1 MKRNLKGI
9 VTSEKMEKTVVVS
22 VNTKKTHPI
31 YRKRYTETKKFLAH
45 DEIGAH
51 EGDNVIIEESK
62 PISKNK
68 KWIVK
73 EIVKDDKKT
82 KGVK

>member
-45 DEIGAH
+45 NEIGVH
-51 EGDNVIIEESK
+51 EGDSVIIEETR

-73 EIVKDDKKT
+73 EVIKDEKK
-82 KGVK
+82 KDSK